1 MTKFGQELLESAN
14 EALAIAH
21 GKAKPARTIIVE
33 TIDVAAIRKRLGL
46 SQDAFARKFGLSP
59 ATLRDWEQGRRRM
72 DRTAQAFLKV
82 IDRAPEAVEKALKVA

>member
-14 EALAIAH
+14 EALAIMQ
-21 GKAKPARTIIVE
+21 GKAKPARTIKVE
-33 TIDVAAIRKRLGL
+33 AVDVAAIRKGLGL
-46 SQDAFARKFGLSP
+46 SQDAFAKKFGLSA

-82 IDRAPEAVEKALKVA
+82 IDRAPEAVEKALKAA